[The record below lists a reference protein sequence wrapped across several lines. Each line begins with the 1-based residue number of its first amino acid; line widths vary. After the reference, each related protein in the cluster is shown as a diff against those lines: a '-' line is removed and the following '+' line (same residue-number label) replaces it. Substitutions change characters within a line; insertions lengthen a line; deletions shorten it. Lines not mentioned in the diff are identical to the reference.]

1 MHKAAQFTVF
11 IFLWCITI
19 TFAQVFQ
26 GPASGSVASG
36 VVVNTNS
43 FTEDIKA
50 GRAFNPKP
58 MKNLFTLGLLPNP
71 SFDTAPLGAEGSN
84 YMIDP
89 MIENQQNELTQG
101 DFVLSNN
108 FDGVPDQ
115 GIYIPPDPILAVG
128 PTHIIAMVNSRFR
141 IISKTG
147 VVEKTINASTWY
159 SSVLSGADPFDPK
172 VIYDQFSKRWVMVWL
187 HVGSSTGYFL
197 VSVSDDSIPTG
208 VWHNYAFNSS
218 LNGTANAS
226 NWGDYQGVGYD
237 ENAIYITS
245 NQFTFSSNWNYVK
258 LRIINKSE
266 LYASTPGTVNYKDL
280 WDIKTSGGVGIF
292 TLRPSRAM
300 SLSSTYYLGCRSPY
314 VTGNYFLL
322 YKLTN
327 PLTSPSLTV
336 VEVPVAAYTDP
347 PDAGQLGGSQT
358 IDGGAGHL
366 RNEPVYKD
374 GILHLTHAIR
384 SGTGG
389 AFSSVRYASI
399 NVATNAVVDDK
410 AMGADNY
417 FHTYPALAVDGSDN
431 VVLTYSRSA
440 TTEYIGAYYTSKP
453 AGAAALTGSRTLKAG
468 AGYYYKTFGGSRNRW
483 GDYNGAY
490 SDPANPNRI
499 YILTEFAAATNT
511 WGSWIGELT
520 YSTTAQNITVVSP
533 DGGENWAIN
542 SQKNITWSVS
552 NIANVKIEYTT
563 NNGTAWTLIAA
574 SVGAGTGSYT
584 WTIPNTP
591 STQCK
596 VRVSDAS
603 NAAINDL
610 SNGTFT
616 ISSGGAQFNWV
627 QVTSGT
633 TGDLWGVDMVSPQVI
648 WVCANNGD
656 VKRSTDGGETWQAAG
671 SAGEGAYSI
680 AALDAQTAVV
690 SLGPS
695 AGDGKIMRTTNGGTN
710 WTQVYTAAGAWF
722 NFVDNIS
729 STELWAQS
737 DPTGGLFHIVKSTDG
752 GVTWALTANR
762 PTQPATNV
770 FGANG
775 SFYRIGNVLWFGCG
789 SSGTATTANR
799 VYKSVNGPD
808 GPWTFGTTTLQNSG
822 TIAFSSTN
830 GAGLAGFWNNT
841 TAINRSSNGGD
852 NWAAQSVSIGTV
864 QGLEYV
870 RTTPWAWAA
879 TSTGLFKTSNDGASW
894 VADLLPPGVFNMN
907 AVRFLGD
914 ANVGIA
920 VGAGGVI
927 LMSRHPSVI
936 PVEFSSFSASSAAGK
951 VILNWETATET
962 NNRGFEIERKIVN
975 ADNESQF
982 ITIGFKSGF
991 GTTTSPQSYVFSD
1004 DVSAIAA
1011 DKVIY
1016 RLKQIDFDGR
1026 FSFSDEV
1033 MVDNLL
1039 PSVFSLEQNFPNPFN
1054 PVTSIEFSLPESGV
1068 VNLAIY
1074 NLLGEKVAQLVNEMR
1089 SAGEYSVE
1097 FNAANFASG
1106 NYIYRLSFNG
1116 STITKKMT
1124 ILK

>member
-1 MHKAAQFTVF
+1 MRKAIQLTVF
-11 IFLWCITI
+11 IFLWCMTI
-19 TFAQVFQ
+19 SFAQIFQ
-26 GPASGSVASG
+26 GPANGSVSSG

-43 FTEDIKA
+43 FTDGLKQ
-50 GRAFNPKP
+50 GRTFNPKP
-58 MKNLFTLGLLPNP
+58 MKNIFTQGFLPNP
-71 SFDTAPLGAEGSN
+71 SFDTAPLGGEGSN
-84 YMIDP
+84 YTIDP
-89 MIENQQNELTQG
+89 TISNQQYEVSSG

-108 FDGVPDQ
+108 FVGVPDQ
-115 GIYIPPDPILAVG
+115 GYYIPPDPILAVG

-141 IISKTG
+141 IMTKAG
-147 VVEKTINASTWY
+147 VVEKTIEASSWY
-159 SSVLSGADPFDPK
+159 SSTLSGADPFDPK

-187 HVGSSTGYFL
+187 HLGSSTGYFL

-218 LNGTANAS
+218 LNGTTNAG

-245 NQFTFSSNWNYVK
+245 NQFTFSSAWNYVK

-266 LYASTPGTVNYKDL
+266 LYASTPGVVNYKDL

-292 TLRPSRAM
+292 GLRPSRTM
-300 SLSSTYYLGCRSPY
+300 SPSSTYYLACRSPY

-322 YKLTN
+322 YKLTS

-347 PDAGQLGGSQT
+347 PDAGQLGGTQT
-358 IDGGAGHL
+358 IDGGASHL
-366 RNEPVYKD
+366 RNEPVFKN
-374 GILHLTHAIR
+374 GILHLIHSVK

-389 AFSSVRYASI
+389 AYSSVRYASL
-399 NVATNAVVDDK
+399 NVSTNTAVDDK
-410 AMGADNY
+410 AMGADTY
-417 FHTYPALAVDGSDN
+417 FHTYPALAVDPDN
-431 VVLTYSRSA
+431 NIVLTYSRSA
-440 TTEYIGAYYTSKP
+440 STEYMGAYYTSLP
-453 AGAAALTGSRTLKAG
+453 AGGTALTGSKLLKVG

-483 GDYNGAY
+483 GDYNGAWT
-490 SDPANPNRI
+490 DPSSGKI
-499 YILTEFAAATNT
+499 YILTEYVAATNT

-520 YSTTAQNITVVSP
+520 FSSTAQSVTVVSP

-542 SQKNITWSVS
+542 SNKNITWSTS
-552 NIANVKIEYTT
+552 NITNVKIEYST
-563 NNGTAWTLIAA
+563 NNGTSWIQIAA
-574 SVGAGTGSYT
+574 SVAAGSGSYA
-584 WTIPNTP
+584 WTVPNTP

-603 NAAINDL
+603 NASMNDL

-616 ISSGGAQFNWV
+616 ISSGGAQYNWV
-627 QVTSGT
+627 QVPSGT
-633 TGDLWGVDMVSPQVI
+633 TGDLWGVDIVSQSVM

-656 VKRSTDGGETWQAAG
+656 VKRTTDGGQNWVAAG
-671 SAGEGAYSI
+671 NAGEGAYSI
-680 AALDAQTAVV
+680 AALDAQTAIV

-710 WTQVYTAAGAWF
+710 WTQVYTAAGVWF

-729 STELWAQS
+729 STLLWAQS

-752 GVTWALTANR
+752 GATWALTANR

-799 VYKSVNGPD
+799 VYKSVSGPD
-808 GPWTFGTTTLQNSG
+808 GPWDFGTTTLQNSG
-822 TIAFSSTN
+822 TIAFSSVN

-841 TAINRSSNGGD
+841 TTINRSTNGGV
-852 NWAAQSVSIGTV
+852 NWTAQATSMESV

-870 RTTPWAWAA
+870 QGTSWAWAA
-879 TSTGLFKTSNDGASW
+879 TSNGLFKTSNDGATW
-894 VADLLPPGVFNMN
+894 VADLLPAGAFNMN

-920 VGAGGVI
+920 VGGGGAL
-927 LMSRHPSVI
+927 LMSQHPSVI
-936 PVEFSSFSASSAAGK
+936 PVEFSSFTATQSQGK

-962 NNRGFEIERKIVN
+962 NNRGFEVERKVIKG
-975 ADNESQF
+975 DNDAHF
-982 ITIGFKSGF
+982 ITVGFKNGF
-991 GTTTSPQSYVFSD
+991 GTTTSPKSYTFSD
-1004 DVSAIAA
+1004 DVSSLGAE
-1011 DKVIY
+1011 KVVY
-1016 RLKQIDFDGR
+1016 RLRQIDFDGR
-1026 FSFSDEV
+1026 SSYSDEV
-1033 MVDNLL
+1033 LVDNLL
-1039 PSVFSLEQNFPNPFN
+1039 PTSFNLEQNFPNPFN
-1054 PVTSIEFSLPESGV
+1054 PVTNIKYTLPENGIVTLS
-1068 VNLAIY
+1068 IY
-1074 NLLGEKVAQLVNEMR
+1074 NLLGEKIVELVNEMQT
-1089 SAGEYSVE
+1089 AGEYSVE
-1097 FNAANFASG
+1097 FNAEKFASG
-1106 NYIYRLSFNG
+1106 NYVYRLNFNG
-1116 STITKKMT
+1116 NTITKKMT